1 MPPAGDGVVCLGYG
15 TTSRA
20 AWIFRGGSPTPEP
33 AASLPASTWK
43 VGLFQNRLLGIT
55 AANAVVI
62 LDQDGQRGV
71 QVKLP
76 QASERPVDAL
86 LVGGR
91 LVVLS
96 TRSPGAAVSVY
107 ALP

>member
-1 MPPAGDGVVCLGYG
+1 VCLGYG
-15 TTSRA
+15 STPRT

-33 AASLPASTWK
+33 AASLPASIWK
-43 VGLFQNRLLGIT
+43 VGLFQNHLLGMT
-55 AANAVVI
+55 TANAVVI

-76 QASERPVDAL
+76 HESERSVDAL

-96 TRSPGAAVSVY
+96 SRSPGAAVSVY